1 MRCEYETGWL
11 KTKRQDVR
19 GRGTDMKF
27 KNQVALVTAAAGA
40 GIGQATARALAREGA
55 VVVVSDQHAART
67 TAVAETIS
75 KEFGVQTLPVVCDV
89 TDKQQIDNLV
99 KQTIETFGKIDIL
112 VNNAGFDVFKKL
124 ADMDIDSIQRI
135 IDINLMATIYLTKA
149 VLPSMMHKRTGKIV
163 NLSSIAAYS
172 PDSGDSAIYG
182 AAKAAIQAFTRTLAR
197 EVGRYNIRVN
207 AIAPSV
213 TLNPYLEK
221 QMPAESISEIMGKMP
236 LGALK
241 PDDQAKAILF
251 LLSDEAKLIS
261 GATLNV
267 TSGY

>member
-1 MRCEYETGWL
+1 MRFT
-11 KTKRQDVR
+11 
-19 GRGTDMKF
+19 
-27 KNQVALVTAAAGA
+27 NQAAIVTAAAGA

-55 VVVVSDQHAART
+55 AVVVSDQHASRT
-67 TAVAETIS
+67 AAAAEAIN
-75 KEFGVQTLPVVCDV
+75 KEFGVKTLPVVCDV
-89 TDKQQIDNLV
+89 TDKKQIDNLV

-124 ADMDIDSIQRI
+124 EDLDTEAIRRI
-135 IDINLMATIYLTKA
+135 IDINLTATIFITRA
-149 VLPSMMHKRTGKIV
+149 VLPHMIKRRTGKIV

-172 PDSGDSAIYG
+172 PDSGDSAVYG

-197 EVGRYNIRVN
+197 EVGKYNIRVN

-213 TLNPYLEK
+213 TLNPFLEK

-236 LGALK
+236 LGAIK
-241 PDDQAKAILF
+241 PEDQAKAILF
-251 LLSDEAKLIS
+251 LLSDESNLIS

-267 TSGY
+267 TAGY